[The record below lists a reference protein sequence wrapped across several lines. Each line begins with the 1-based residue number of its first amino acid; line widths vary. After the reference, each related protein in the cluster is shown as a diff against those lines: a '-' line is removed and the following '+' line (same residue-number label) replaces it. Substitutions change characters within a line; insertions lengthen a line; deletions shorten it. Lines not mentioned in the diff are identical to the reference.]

1 MNCSRDSVR
10 AYEEDFMCEEN
21 QSVWWLMMCLWVM
34 EVFVIRK
41 RKIIL
46 KSSWIEVGFEENAGV
61 FEYFLDIFI
70 LGIFILVIAKS

>member
-1 MNCSRDSVR
+1 
-10 AYEEDFMCEEN
+10 
-21 QSVWWLMMCLWVM
+21 M

-70 LGIFILVIAKS
+70 LGLFILVIAKS